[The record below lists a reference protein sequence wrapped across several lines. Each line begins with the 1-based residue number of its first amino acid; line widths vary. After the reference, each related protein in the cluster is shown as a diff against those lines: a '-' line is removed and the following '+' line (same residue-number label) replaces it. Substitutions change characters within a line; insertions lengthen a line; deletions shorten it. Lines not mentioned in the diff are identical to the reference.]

1 MGSERHPQ
9 SEAGR
14 TLMNT
19 ALIVAAGTGKRMGTA
34 THKQFLEL
42 DGKPV
47 LAHTL
52 QVFQDS
58 SLIDSIVIV
67 TGEDEIGF
75 VRDEIVSVYGFS
87 KVTDIAA
94 GGAERYESVYQGLLC
109 CTDAD
114 YVFIQDAVRPFV
126 TEEILQRGWET
137 VQNYGNAVCGM
148 PSKDTVKITDPWG
161 MVKETPSRERVW
173 IVQTPQIFLYSM
185 IRSAYD
191 QILNP
196 AGGEKTVPFIGK
208 MITDDAMVLEST
220 GAEVYMFEG
229 DYRNIKITTP
239 EDLKIAKALL

>member
-1 MGSERHPQ
+1 
-9 SEAGR
+9 
-14 TLMNT
+14 MNT

-42 DGKPV
+42 NGMPI

-52 QVFQDS
+52 KVFQNS
-58 SLIDSIVIV
+58 SLIDAIVVV
-67 TGEDEIGF
+67 TGEDEIGY
-75 VRDEIVSVYGFS
+75 VRDEIVEAYGFS
-87 KVTDIAA
+87 KVKDVVA
-94 GGAERYESVYQGLLC
+94 GGEERYESVYQGLLC
-109 CTDAD
+109 CEDAD

-126 TEEILQRGWET
+126 TEEILQRGFET
-137 VQNYGNAVCGM
+137 VLNYGSAVCGM

-161 MVKETPSRERVW
+161 MVQETPSRDRVW
-173 IVQTPQIFLYSM
+173 IVQTPQIFSYRL

-196 AGGEKTVPFIGK
+196 ADGGKTAPFFGK
-208 MITDDAMVLEST
+208 TITDDAMILEGT

-239 EDLKIAKALL
+239 EDLEIAKALL